1 MAPMFTMGVLVYSSS
16 PQTDSILEH
25 ARESLN
31 RDSVLVQEV
40 GWLRPASDSLSQI
53 HGRRLPSFLV
63 AAMRF
68 CDDALDLAADL
79 LGRFSATP

>member
-40 GWLRPASDSLSQI
+40 GWLRPASDSL
-53 HGRRLPSFLV
+53 
-63 AAMRF
+63 
-68 CDDALDLAADL
+68 
-79 LGRFSATP
+79 